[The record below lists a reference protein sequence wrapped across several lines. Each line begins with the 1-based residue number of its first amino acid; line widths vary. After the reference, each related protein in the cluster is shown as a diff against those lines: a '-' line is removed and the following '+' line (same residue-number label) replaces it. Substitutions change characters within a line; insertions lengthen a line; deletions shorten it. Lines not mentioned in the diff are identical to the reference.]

1 MRKIFVLAVLGLALA
16 GGIAVV
22 TTLDA
27 KPALACPGNNGC

>member
-22 TTLDA
+22 ATLDP
-27 KPALACPGNNGC
+27 KPAQAGCTGAGC